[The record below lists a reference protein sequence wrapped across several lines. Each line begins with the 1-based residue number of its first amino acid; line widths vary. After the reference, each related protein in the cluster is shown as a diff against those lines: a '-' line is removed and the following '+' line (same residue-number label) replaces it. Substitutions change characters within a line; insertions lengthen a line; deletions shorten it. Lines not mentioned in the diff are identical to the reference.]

1 MKLSE
6 RIRKTGY
13 WAIDKARGGYVRKH
27 LLELEY
33 FEKHPDVMVQIN
45 NERLRSLIHHAIS
58 TTNYYKKQ
66 IGAESLGDFPV
77 TPKQTIKDNYN
88 DFLSSEFTKQ
98 NTIQIRTSGSYGSP
112 FTFFLSKEKKNRQF
126 AEILFFNQKASFYL
140 GRRHANIVTRT
151 KSGIAQFLANQ
162 IMVNAVVMDENWLE
176 RQRNMLK
183 NKQIEII
190 VAHPSALLP
199 IAEYCE
205 RKNDTPDDFDVESI
219 IAIAEPIFPNQRDL
233 LKRVIGAE
241 VYSRYS
247 MMETGVIAQDHLS
260 DRKYSVNTASYVVEL
275 LDIDRD
281 EPIQPGQMGR
291 VVVTDLF
298 SQAMPLIRYDTGDL
312 AILSQQN
319 TYDIILERIVG
330 RTVESVFRP
339 DGVRISPIWID
350 DIMEDLDAVRLFQ
363 FVQKDKDKFVMRIVR
378 GNDYRQESVIDE
390 RLKNILGDNVIIDYE
405 YVNEIPALPSGKR
418 PFVVNEYYNARLI

>member
-27 LLELEY
+27 FLELKH
-33 FEKHPDVMVQIN
+33 FEKHPDVMVQTN
-45 NERLRSLIHHAIS
+45 NERLRSLIHHATS
-58 TTNYYKKQ
+58 TTSYYQKH
-66 IGAESLGDFPV
+66 IGAESLDDFPV
-77 TPKQTIKDNYN
+77 TPKQTIKDNYS
-88 DFLSSEFTKQ
+88 DFLSFEFSKQ

-112 FTFFLSKEKKNRQF
+112 FTFYLSKEKKYRQF

-140 GRRHANIVTRT
+140 GRKHANIVTRS
-151 KSGIAQFLANQ
+151 KSRFSQFLANQ

-176 RQRNMLK
+176 HQRNMLK
-183 NKQIEII
+183 NKHVEII

-199 IAEYCE
+199 IAEYCD
-205 RKNDTPDDFDVESI
+205 RKNDIPDDFDVESI

-233 LKRVIGAE
+233 LKRVFGAE
-241 VYSRYS
+241 VFSRYS

-260 DRKYSVNTASYVVEL
+260 DRSYSVNTASYVVEL

-281 EPIQPGQMGR
+281 EPVQPGHMGR

-298 SQAMPLIRYDTGDL
+298 SHAMPLIRYDTGDL

-319 TYDIILERIVG
+319 KYTIVLERIIG

-350 DIMEDLDAVRLFQ
+350 DVMEDLDAVRLFQ
-363 FVQKDKDKFVMRIVR
+363 FVQKDKDKFVMRIVQ
-378 GNDYRQESVIDE
+378 GNDYGQESVIDQ
-390 RLKNILGDNVIIDYE
+390 RLKKILGDNVIIDYE
-405 YVNEIPALPSGKR
+405 YVNEIPPLPSGKR